1 MPHEKSR
8 PMRASRGDSRSGGH
22 LYMQT
27 NETRNDIIHFVRS
40 SDGSLTEVDRV
51 STRGAGSGVM
61 SLIYHISR
69 RTTTRVRSVIL
80 TPDHRLLFAT
90 NGGDNSGEQRSER

>member
-1 MPHEKSR
+1 
-8 PMRASRGDSRSGGH
+8 
-22 LYMQT
+22 MQT

-69 RTTTRVRSVIL
+69 PNDYEGAQRHSDAGSSLAVRY
-80 TPDHRLLFAT
+80 
-90 NGGDNSGEQRSER
+90 QRRRQFR